1 MVQRFFS
8 MPCSQVDL
16 VWCVRG
22 GLGADIRCKP
32 WRWVSHL
39 LGHEAVGSV
48 AYQLKREGLI
58 QVGRAK
64 PDRARLFL
72 D

>member
-1 MVQRFFS
+1 V
-8 MPCSQVDL
+8 QVDM

-48 AYQLKREGLI
+48 AYRLKREGLI
-58 QVGRAK
+58 QVGRTYVR
-64 PDRARLFL
+64 RAPFFSQMMS
-72 D
+72 DEGGM